1 MSIPESILAGLQ
13 RLQRANRPLDML
25 NLFKGAP
32 IVYPAFVVSV
42 EAAEALVRVPS
53 FEIVCLMLEPTTIL
67 LSQLLEEAVSA
78 HVLAVDLPAGQ
89 ARLGQLQYASHHV
102 GDRMTVRVAPRQ
114 PIQVPFEC
122 GGVTLRG
129 ELTDVSINGL
139 GLRLPAQQAGALR
152 PRAVV
157 SQTLPL
163 PQPVTAACGRKAET
177 MVSACVL
184 RAIFSPFFTWLLF
197 SGLELSVPM
206 CRKTGWPLRMPRASQ
221 QPDIC
226 PVRIARPSA
235 RVQVTQP
242 LM

>member
-13 RLQRANRPLDML
+13 RLQRANRPLDLL

-42 EAAEALVRVPS
+42 EADEAVVRVPS

-78 HVLAVDLPAGQ
+78 HVQAVDLAAGQ

-114 PIQVPFEC
+114 PIGVPLEC
-122 GGVTLRG
+122 GGVALRG

-139 GLRLPAQQAGALR
+139 GLRVPASQAGPLR

-157 SQTLPL
+157 SLTLPL
-163 PQPVTAACGRKAET
+163 PQPIT
-177 MVSACVL
+177 SA
-184 RAIFSPFFTWLLF
+184 
-197 SGLELSVPM
+197 LELSGTV
-206 CRKTGWPLRMPRASQ
+206 RF
-221 QPDIC
+221 
-226 PVRIARPSA
+226 VRIEGDLA
-235 RVQVTQP
+235 RVGITFAQDVQMLSILP
-242 LM
+242 YVRERQNEILAELKAQYEARRVPA

>member
-157 SQTLPL
+157 SLTLPL
-163 PQPVTAACGRKAET
+163 PQPVTAALALSGTVRFVRAEGD
-177 MVSACVL
+177 L
-184 RAIFSPFFTWLLF
+184 
-197 SGLELSVPM
+197 
-206 CRKTGWPLRMPRASQ
+206 
-221 QPDIC
+221 
-226 PVRIARPSA
+226 A
-235 RVQVTQP
+235 RVGITFAQDVQMLSILP
-242 LM
+242 YVRERQNEILAELKAQYEARRLPA